1 MHQFMLRNLIN
12 LILLRS
18 YNLFYWLNYIYL
30 WQLEFEDKNLMA
42 LVPLIKKMEY
52 LNSQGSKNYY
62 LAPLF
67 DIFESRKNN

>member
-1 MHQFMLRNLIN
+1 
-12 LILLRS
+12 
-18 YNLFYWLNYIYL
+18 
-30 WQLEFEDKNLMA
+30 MA

-67 DIFESRKNN
+67 DIFESRKNNIKKLKNHTYYFNSESI